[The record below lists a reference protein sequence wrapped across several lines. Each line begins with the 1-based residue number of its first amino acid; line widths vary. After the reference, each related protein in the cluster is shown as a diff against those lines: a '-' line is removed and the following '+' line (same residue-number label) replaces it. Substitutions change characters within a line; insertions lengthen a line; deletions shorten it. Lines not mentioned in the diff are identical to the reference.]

1 MAENLSG
8 FLAWKSVIRAMT
20 PKPVTKETDMRKLGQ
35 FLIWLLIAPGDLIA
49 DRLRVTTDNN
59 RDLVRMLINSL
70 FWIMVAVVGLA
81 IWTSTLPQ
89 YQ

>member
-1 MAENLSG
+1 M
-8 FLAWKSVIRAMT
+8 K
-20 PKPVTKETDMRKLGQ
+20 KLGR
-35 FLIWLLIAPGDLIA
+35 FIIWLFIAPGDLIA
-49 DRLRVTTDNN
+49 DRLGISEENN

-70 FWIMVAVVGLA
+70 FWITIAVVGLA